1 MVKQYMEESIENA
14 RKTGYAVTIM
24 GRRRPI
30 PDIESR
36 VRQKRSFAER
46 TAINTPIQG
55 SAADIIKLAMV
66 KIYKRLQDEG
76 LISKLIL
83 QVHDELIFEIPPSEE
98 QIMRQLVTEEME
110 GVMQLKVP
118 LKVDLDVG
126 ESWYDV

>member
-1 MVKQYMEESIENA
+1 MEESIENA